1 MALVKVRRV
10 GNSNVITLPAGLG
23 GNGFEPGAAVLVEAD
38 EDGTLRVIPVPDLD
52 AHVREVARTAI
63 QRRRRTLEILEAHDR
78 EGIESPHAL
87 T

>member
-23 GNGFEPGAAVLVEAD
+23 GNGFEPGATVLVEAD
-38 EDGTLRVIPVPDLD
+38 EDGTLRVIPVPDVD
-52 AHVREVARTAI
+52 AHVRELARGAI
-63 QRRRRTLEILEAHDR
+63 QRRRRALELLEAHDPGDT
-78 EGIESPHAL
+78 EPPHAL